1 MDSDVPS
8 SSPVP
13 SEERPHDSTYIK
25 VYVFLDTIF
34 HTSKQQ
40 LGTTAQTQTVRQ
52 PFQLLPAIT
61 A

>member
-1 MDSDVPS
+1 MDSYVPR

-13 SEERPHDSTYIK
+13 SEERPHDSAYIK

-34 HTSKQQ
+34 HTSIQQ
-40 LGTTAQTQTVRQ
+40 LGTAAETQTVRQ